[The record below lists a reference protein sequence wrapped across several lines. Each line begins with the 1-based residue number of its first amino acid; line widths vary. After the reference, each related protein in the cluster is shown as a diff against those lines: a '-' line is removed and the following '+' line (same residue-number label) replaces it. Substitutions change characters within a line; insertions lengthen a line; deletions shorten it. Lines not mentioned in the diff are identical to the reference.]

1 MKKKLLTFSVAAISS
16 LALAGCGNKNKGEY
30 DNDVDPVIFS
40 TQEVDGVF
48 NPFFS
53 TTATDGNVTGLTQI
67 SMLSNDKDGKPLYG
81 DDEATVVKDYETR
94 TEGSGEDATTTYR
107 FVLKNNIKFSN
118 GSPLTIKDVLFNLYV
133 YLDPSYSGSS
143 TIYSTDIVGLQE
155 YRTQEADEKEQDA
168 FMQQFEVAA
177 GARIDALI
185 EAANEIL
192 DTDPYLTI
200 GEFEAKLKT
209 IASQSS
215 IYKNVTEDF
224 TKTKEFFEKEL
235 NSDYSNSVDTYED
248 IKFFKEDGTQ
258 SSHTLKSDVEAFLY
272 NEGYITYNKKTDEL
286 IYSLGNA
293 SASYTKEQA
302 IDTIL
307 NAKLP
312 GDIEE
317 ILTYWVTAT
326 DLNDYL
332 VATLME
338 EHFAGITEKSFPN
351 ISGIQFA
358 NRTSSVTVNDVTYGV
373 PTYDST
379 GAVTSGNEVLSI
391 TIHKVDPKAI
401 WNFAFTVA
409 PMYYYSDQEHIDA
422 FDYEENFGVEYMSRT
437 FMDNVV
443 NAADKVGVPV
453 GAGPYVAAKSSGGTD
468 NVTAGTFK
476 DKGVI
481 YYESNPNFV
490 LGEPKIK
497 HLRYQVVAQNRMTDA
512 LYNNEIDFVE
522 PNAKPETISEL
533 DKRKNQ
539 GIGYKDITTLGYGY
553 IGVNAGKVPDIQV
566 RQAIMH
572 SIDTQLCI
580 DYYRNTA
587 EAIYRPMSKESW
599 AYPDGCT
606 AYYPTVS
613 SAIPSDLS
621 VVNPDYRE
629 FVESKGLSAGT
640 KMDESTQIEFITG
653 LVESAGY
660 VKNSSGIYQKGT
672 HQLKYTFTIAGE
684 ETDHP
689 AFNALYKAG
698 ELLNKCGFQIIV
710 TTDANALKKLNSGA
724 LTVWAAAWGSTID
737 PDMYQFYHKESKATS
752 VLNWG
757 YKQILAN
764 NGGKYDTELEI
775 VERLSELIEAGR
787 ETDVQSERE
796 TIYKEALD
804 VVMELAV
811 ELPTYQRKDL
821 FAYNTNKIDVD
832 SFNKELSAFSGLT
845 NEIWNLSL
853 KER

>member
-1 MKKKLLTFSVAAISS
+1 
-16 LALAGCGNKNKGEY
+16 
-30 DNDVDPVIFS
+30 
-40 TQEVDGVF
+40 
-48 NPFFS
+48 
-53 TTATDGNVTGLTQI
+53 
-67 SMLSNDKDGKPLYG
+67 
-81 DDEATVVKDYETR
+81 
-94 TEGSGEDATTTYR
+94 
-107 FVLKNNIKFSN
+107 
-118 GSPLTIKDVLFNLYV
+118 
-133 YLDPSYSGSS
+133 
-143 TIYSTDIVGLQE
+143 
-155 YRTQEADEKEQDA
+155 
-168 FMQQFEVAA
+168 MQQFEVAA

-224 TKTKEFFEKEL
+224 AKTKEFFEKEL

-468 NVTAGTFK
+468 
-476 DKGVI
+476 
-481 YYESNPNFV
+481 
-490 LGEPKIK
+490 
-497 HLRYQVVAQNRMTDA
+497 HLRCERADDQRFD
-512 LYNNEIDFVE
+512 LRIIRIDVQRTVF
-522 PNAKPETISEL
+522 KPDVFDLRVGQFPEQT
-533 DKRKNQ
+533 
-539 GIGYKDITTLGYGY
+539 GIGSGE
-553 IGVNAGKVPDIQV
+553 
-566 RQAIMH
+566 R
-572 SIDTQLCI
+572 S
-580 DYYRNTA
+580 
-587 EAIYRPMSKESW
+587 
-599 AYPDGCT
+599 
-606 AYYPTVS
+606 VS
-613 SAIPSDLS
+613 
-621 VVNPDYRE
+621 
-629 FVESKGLSAGT
+629 
-640 KMDESTQIEFITG
+640 
-653 LVESAGY
+653 
-660 VKNSSGIYQKGT
+660 
-672 HQLKYTFTIAGE
+672 
-684 ETDHP
+684 
-689 AFNALYKAG
+689 
-698 ELLNKCGFQIIV
+698 
-710 TTDANALKKLNSGA
+710 
-724 LTVWAAAWGSTID
+724 
-737 PDMYQFYHKESKATS
+737 
-752 VLNWG
+752 
-757 YKQILAN
+757 
-764 NGGKYDTELEI
+764 
-775 VERLSELIEAGR
+775 
-787 ETDVQSERE
+787 
-796 TIYKEALD
+796 
-804 VVMELAV
+804 
-811 ELPTYQRKDL
+811 LP
-821 FAYNTNKIDVD
+821 
-832 SFNKELSAFSGLT
+832 
-845 NEIWNLSL
+845 
-853 KER
+853 